1 LMARQLDGTAESV
14 LRSVCLLNGGLF
26 PETHR
31 PRFVQRLLLSPWGDF
46 FARKFTKEKF
56 AQNMT
61 QIFGAA
67 TPPSA
72 DEVTAFWQLIRE
84 NDGLAVF
91 PKLIRYMIERK
102 KHRSRWVGALTHA
115 HDAKIRLRLVN
126 GADDPISGRHMAAR
140 FQALVP
146 KPDVM
151 LLNGIGHYPQI
162 EAPTEVLRA
171 FLDMQ
176 HIHIGA

>member
-1 LMARQLDGTAESV
+1 
-14 LRSVCLLNGGLF
+14 
-26 PETHR
+26 
-31 PRFVQRLLLSPWGDF
+31 
-46 FARKFTKEKF
+46 
-56 AQNMT
+56 
-61 QIFGAA
+61 
-67 TPPSA
+67 
-72 DEVTAFWQLIRE
+72 
-84 NDGLAVF
+84 
-91 PKLIRYMIERK
+91 
-102 KHRSRWVGALTHA
+102 VGALTHA